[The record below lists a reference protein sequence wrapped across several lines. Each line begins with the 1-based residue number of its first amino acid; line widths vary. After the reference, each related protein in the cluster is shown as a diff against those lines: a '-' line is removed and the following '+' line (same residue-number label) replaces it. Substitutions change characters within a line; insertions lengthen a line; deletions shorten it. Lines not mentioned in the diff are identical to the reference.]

1 MTSLQARSAFS
12 FLRFIDLT
20 PRDVNDFHWLT
31 TMAQQIR
38 LLQLQRHNMELEP
51 FKGYVNDFS

>member
-1 MTSLQARSAFS
+1 MACLQARSAFS
-12 FLRFIDLT
+12 FLSFIDLT

-38 LLQLQRHNMELEP
+38 LLQLQRRSMELEP
-51 FKGYVNDFS
+51 FKEYVNDLS